1 MDLLGKH
8 IRAFHSYYNRW
19 ERLPRCTNRLPADAH
34 NLLYHPNQYTFV
46 LPLREIRTYAYSLYR
61 HHLPFLSFDLYPFL
75 FGYELNFSSI

>member
-46 LPLREIRTYAYSLYR
+46 LPLREIRTYVYIGIICLFYHLIYIHFYSVM
-61 HHLPFLSFDLYPFL
+61 
-75 FGYELNFSSI
+75 N